1 MRRCEQSEN
10 RFNDL
15 EIIPQAQ
22 HDIAEAA
29 RYYQQRRA
37 GLDAEFLSK
46 VDEVVATIA
55 RDPLRFEQIRP
66 GIRRCFLE
74 RFPYGIYY
82 RLPDAVTLRIII
94 VRHHRRR
101 PGFGMRR
108 K

>member
-1 MRRCEQSEN
+1 MN
-10 RFNDL
+10 L

-22 HDIAEAA
+22 QDIAEAA
-29 RYYQQRRA
+29 RYYRDRRA
-37 GLDAEFLSK
+37 GLDVVFLAK
-46 VDEVVATIA
+46 VDAAVVTIA
-55 RDPLRFEQIRP
+55 TDPLRFAQVRP

-82 RLPDAVTLRIII
+82 RLPDADTIRIII
-94 VRHHRRR
+94 VRHHSRR